1 MIPRYSRPAMARI
14 WSAENRLDKW
24 LAIEIAVCEAWAE
37 LGVVPREALPKI
49 RRASCDMVRMAQL
62 EEETQH
68 EVTAFLRSVGP
79 SVGAESR
86 FIHLGLTSSDVMD
99 TGLAMQMVDAC
110 GILQEDLENLLRV
123 VERQAMAH
131 RSTLMIGRTH
141 GVHAEP
147 ITFGFKLAGWVDET
161 RRNLARLAFAREQ
174 IAVGKI
180 SGAVGT
186 HATVPPFVE
195 ERACQQLGL
204 VAEPVSSQIVH
215 RDRHAFFLCTL
226 AVVASSLDKMAT
238 EVRSLQR
245 TEVLE
250 VEEPF
255 GEGQQGSSAMPHKRN
270 PVLSERVS
278 GLARVIRGCAVTGL
292 ENVALWHERDIS
304 HSSAE
309 RVVIPDACLALDYI
323 TWLFTGVLDGLQIY
337 PENMKRNIDL
347 THGLVF
353 SQRALLALIEKGLA
367 RQAAYELVQRNAMR
381 AWRGEGEFL
390 DLLKADAEV
399 GAQLSPE
406 ELDELFDYNYF
417 LRYVD
422 VAFERLGLQESAAE
436 GGESRGGA

>member
-1 MIPRYSRPAMARI
+1 MIERYSRPAMKRV
-14 WSAENRLDKW
+14 WSPENRLDKW
-24 LAIEIAVCEAWAE
+24 LAIEVAACEAWAE
-37 LGVVPREALPKI
+37 LGVVPREALPHI
-49 RRASCDMVRMAQL
+49 RQARYDMKRMAEL

-68 EVTAFLRSVGP
+68 EVTAFLRSVAP
-79 SVGAESR
+79 SVGPEAR
-86 FIHLGLTSSDVMD
+86 YIHLGLTSSDIMD
-99 TGLAMQMVDAC
+99 TGLAMQMVDATAL
-110 GILQEDLENLLRV
+110 LQVGVDRLLKVLERMAV
-123 VERQAMAH
+123 AH

-147 ITFGFKLAGWVDET
+147 ITFGLKLAIWVDEM
-161 RRNLARLAFAREQ
+161 RRNAKRLAEAGEQ

-195 ERACQQLGL
+195 EFACQRLGL
-204 VAEPVSSQIVH
+204 KAAPASSQIIQ
-215 RDRHAFFLCTL
+215 RDRHAYFLCTL
-226 AVVASSLDKMAT
+226 AVIASSLDKMAT

-278 GLARVIRGCAVTGL
+278 GLARVIRGNAMAGL

-309 RVVIPDACLALDYI
+309 RVIIPDACLALDYI
-323 TWLFTGVLDGLQIY
+323 LALFTGVMEGLQVY
-337 PENMKRNIDL
+337 PENMEKNINL

-353 SQRALLALIEKGLA
+353 SQRVLLALIEKGLS
-367 RQAAYELVQRNAMR
+367 RQDAYEMVQRNAMR

-390 DLLKADAEV
+390 DLLRADAEV
-399 GAQLSPE
+399 RSQLSEE
-406 ELDELFDYNYF
+406 ELSGLFDYQYF

-422 VAFERLGLQESAAE
+422 TAFERLGLQEPAE
-436 GGESRGGA
+436 AGEGKGD

>member
-1 MIPRYSRPAMARI
+1 MARI

-49 RRASCDMVRMAQL
+49 RGARYDMARMAEL
-62 EEETQH
+62 EVETQH
-68 EVTAFLRSVGP
+68 EVTAFLRSVAP
-79 SVGAESR
+79 SVGPEAR
-86 FIHLGLTSSDVMD
+86 HIHHGMTSSDIMD
-99 TGLAMQMVDAC
+99 TGLAMQMVDAAV
-110 GILQEDLENLLRV
+110 LLRQDLEALIAVL
-123 VERQAMAH
+123 ERQAVAH
-131 RSTLMIGRTH
+131 RTTLMIGRTH

-147 ITFGFKLAGWVDET
+147 ITFGLKLALWVDEM
-161 RRNLARLAFAREQ
+161 RRNLARLIEASEG
-174 IAVGKI
+174 IAVGKM

-186 HATVPPFVE
+186 HATIPPFVE
-195 ERACQQLGL
+195 EQACRQLGL
-204 VAEPVSSQIVH
+204 RPAPVSSQIIQ
-215 RDRHAFFLCTL
+215 RDRHAHFVCTL
-226 AVVASSLDKMAT
+226 AVIASSLDKMAT
-238 EVRSLQR
+238 EVRGLQR

-278 GLARVIRGCAVTGL
+278 GLARLIRGHAVTAL

-309 RVVIPDACLALDYI
+309 RVIIPDACLALDYI
-323 TWLFTGVLDGLQIY
+323 LNLFTGVMEGLQVY
-337 PENMKRNIDL
+337 PENMERNINL

-353 SQRALLALIEKGLA
+353 SQRVLLALVEKGLG
-367 RQAAYELVQRNAMR
+367 RQDAYELVQGNAMK

-390 DLLKADAEV
+390 ALLQADPEV
-399 GAQLSPE
+399 RRHLAGE
-406 ELDELFDYNYF
+406 ELAELFDYNYF

-422 VAFERLGLQESAAE
+422 TAFERLGLAEVAAE
-436 GGESRGGA
+436 DSTAKGVQ

>member
-49 RRASCDMVRMAQL
+49 RQARYDVVRMAQL

-68 EVTAFLRSVGP
+68 EVTAFLRSVAP
-79 SVGAESR
+79 SVGAEAR

-99 TGLAMQMVDAC
+99 TGLALQMVDAC
-110 GILQEDLENLLRV
+110 AILQDDLENLVRV
-123 VERQAMAH
+123 LERQAMAH

-147 ITFGFKLAGWVDET
+147 ITFGLKLAGWVDET
-161 RRNLARLAFAREQ
+161 RRNLTRLAFAREQ

-195 ERACQQLGL
+195 ERACQLLGL
-204 VAEPVSSQIVH
+204 AAEPVSTQIVH
-215 RDRHAFFLCTL
+215 RDRHAFFLSTL
-226 AVVASSLDKMAT
+226 AVIASSLDKMAT

-278 GLARVIRGCAVTGL
+278 GLARVVRGCAVTGL

-309 RVVIPDACLALDYI
+309 RVIIPDACLALDYI
-323 TWLFTGVLDGLQIY
+323 TWLFTGVLDGLQVY
-337 PENMKRNIDL
+337 PANMKRNIDL

-353 SQRALLALIEKGLA
+353 SQRVLLALIEKGLA
-367 RQAAYELVQRNAMR
+367 RQEAYELVQRNAMR

-390 DLLKADAEV
+390 DLLRADAEV
-399 GAQLSPE
+399 GAKLAPE
-406 ELDELFDYNYF
+406 ELTELFDYNYF

-422 VAFERLGLQESAAE
+422 VAFERLGLHEASTE
-436 GGESRGGA
+436 GGEAKGGA

>member
-1 MIPRYSRPAMARI
+1 MIERYSRPAMARI

-24 LAIEIAVCEAWAE
+24 LAIEVAVCEAWAE
-37 LGVVPREALPKI
+37 LGAVPREALPKI
-49 RRASCDMVRMAQL
+49 RQARYDMALMAAL
-62 EEETQH
+62 EAETQH
-68 EVTAFLRSVGP
+68 EVTAFLRSVAP
-79 SVGAESR
+79 SVGPEAR

-110 GILQEDLENLLRV
+110 AVLREDVLGLLSV
-123 VERQAMAH
+123 LERQAVAH

-147 ITFGFKLAGWVDET
+147 ITFGLKLALWVDEM
-161 RRNLARLAFAREQ
+161 RRNLARLDEAREQ

-195 ERACQQLGL
+195 EFACRKLGL
-204 VAEPVSSQIVH
+204 RPAPVSSQIIQ
-215 RDRHAFFLCTL
+215 RDRHAHFLCTL
-226 AVVASSLDKMAT
+226 AVIASSLDKMAT
-238 EVRSLQR
+238 EIRGLQR

-270 PVLSERVS
+270 PVLSERVC
-278 GLARVIRGCAVTGL
+278 GLARVIRGHALTGL

-309 RVVIPDACLALDYI
+309 RVIIPDACLALDYI
-323 TWLFTGVLDGLQIY
+323 LALFTGVMDGLQVY
-337 PENMKRNIDL
+337 PENMRKNIDL

-353 SQRALLALIEKGLA
+353 SQRVLLALIEKGLS
-367 RQAAYELVQRNAMR
+367 RQAAYELVQSNAMQ

-390 DLLKADAEV
+390 SLLAADPRVREH
-399 GAQLSPE
+399 LSEE
-406 ELDELFDYNYF
+406 ELGDLFDYTYF

-422 VAFERLGLQESAAE
+422 VAYARLGLQEAQPEEASAK
-436 GGESRGGA
+436 GEQ

>member
-14 WSAENRLDKW
+14 WSPENRLDKW
-24 LAIEIAVCEAWAE
+24 LAIEVAVCEAWAE

-49 RRASCDMVRMAQL
+49 RQAKYDLVRMAEL

-68 EVTAFLRSVGP
+68 EVTAFLRSVAP
-79 SVGAESR
+79 SVGPEAR

-99 TGLAMQMVDAC
+99 SGTAMQMVDAC
-110 GILQEDLENLLRV
+110 AILKEDLENLLRV
-123 VERQAMAH
+123 LERQAVEH
-131 RSTLMIGRTH
+131 RRTLMMGRTH

-147 ITFGFKLAGWVDET
+147 ITFGLKLASWVDET
-161 RRNLARLAFAREQ
+161 RRNLSRLEFASEQ
-174 IAVGKI
+174 IAVGKM
-180 SGAVGT
+180 SSVVGT

-195 ERACQQLGL
+195 EYACQRLGL
-204 VAEPVSSQIVH
+204 KPEPVSSQIVH

-226 AVVASSLDKMAT
+226 AVIASSLDRMAT
-238 EVRSLQR
+238 EVRGLQK
-245 TEVLE
+245 TETLE

-270 PVLSERVS
+270 PVLSERVC

-323 TWLFTGVLDGLQIY
+323 LALFTGVIDGLQVY
-337 PENMKRNIDL
+337 PENMRRNIDL

-353 SQRALLALIEKGLA
+353 SQRVLLALIDKGLA
-367 RQAAYELVQRNAMR
+367 RQEAYELVQHSAMR
-381 AWRGEGEFL
+381 AWHGEGEFL
-390 DLLKADAEV
+390 DLLKADAAV
-399 GAQLSPE
+399 AAKLTGE
-406 ELDELFDYNYF
+406 ELGELFDYNYF

-422 VAFERLGLQESAAE
+422 ASFERLGLQDAPMD
-436 GGESRGGA
+436 GGESKGGA